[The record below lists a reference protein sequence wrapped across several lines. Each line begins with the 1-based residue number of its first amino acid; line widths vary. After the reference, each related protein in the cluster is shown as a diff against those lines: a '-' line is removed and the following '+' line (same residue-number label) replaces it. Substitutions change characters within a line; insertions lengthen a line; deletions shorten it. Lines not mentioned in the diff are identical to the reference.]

1 ASDDRTVD
9 ITELPVKTWT
19 QNYKEFL
26 QEMMQAGQ
34 EAITQEKKAKAKAKR
49 RAAAAASSDA
59 GSEPSTPPAA
69 ASGEKDKEKKKGPA
83 VKLGDLKEYHTEHSV
98 HFKCTLQNEAAKSV
112 VDSLGLEKAFKL
124 RSAFS
129 TTNMVLFDRNGKIR
143 RYDSVLDI
151 IKDFADLRLDMYVL
165 RKESLIAKLTKEILI
180 LSNKCRFVTM
190 VVNGEIVF
198 QKKKIVQLMEELKRK
213 KFMTMMEIDAQ
224 TKAAKTTSLKGKMA
238 SSTSGAT
245 GDEVKSEGESSD
257 EEADDEAKAEK
268 QQKRSGYDYLLAM
281 SMWSL
286 TLERV
291 EAMER
296 LLRDKEADLKV
307 LRGRTI
313 EEMWD
318 RDLVQLL
325 AALDEDDDRR
335 AKEIKAEAR
344 YRKNKP
350 K

>member
-1 ASDDRTVD
+1 
-9 ITELPVKTWT
+9 
-19 QNYKEFL
+19 
-26 QEMMQAGQ
+26 
-34 EAITQEKKAKAKAKR
+34 
-49 RAAAAASSDA
+49 
-59 GSEPSTPPAA
+59 A

-129 TTNMVLFDRNGKIR
+129 TTNMVTSSRDHQSLIYNAQVLFDRNGKIR

-213 KFMTMMEIDAQ
+213 KFMTMM
-224 TKAAKTTSLKGKMA
+224 
-238 SSTSGAT
+238 
-245 GDEVKSEGESSD
+245 
-257 EEADDEAKAEK
+257 
-268 QQKRSGYDYLLAM
+268 
-281 SMWSL
+281 
-286 TLERV
+286 
-291 EAMER
+291 
-296 LLRDKEADLKV
+296 
-307 LRGRTI
+307 
-313 EEMWD
+313 
-318 RDLVQLL
+318 
-325 AALDEDDDRR
+325 
-335 AKEIKAEAR
+335 
-344 YRKNKP
+344 
-350 K
+350 